1 MNAQGIW
8 YGVAI
13 DKLGMASGTV
23 FISYSSKN
31 RSVAIATREY
41 LCGLGVKCWMAP
53 GSIPPGEQWA
63 EAIARVIPES
73 SLMVLLWTSESMS
86 SRQVIN
92 ELTLADRSGVMIIPF
107 RLEEI
112 EPEGAFKYYLY
123 KTHWLDAIGNAWKDK
138 LEILGERVLHN
149 LPESYL
155 QSEQSPETAAAT
167 SRARSQQTRRFT
179 VVGLGFVL
187 LLSLLAVGL
196 YFARKE
202 TPAPAQISLDKKA
215 RDGGSVDQ
223 AVNAVRSLYLRLTDR
238 QFTQA
243 MELVSPDIQWQ
254 FKSDFF
260 RQFDRV
266 TVQDLKESG
275 ITGST
280 VNLNGIVTFVWP
292 DGSIQRERRSFS
304 IDTSTTP
311 SRVTSTEFGGI
322 VQSR

>member
-1 MNAQGIW
+1 
-8 YGVAI
+8 
-13 DKLGMASGTV
+13 
-23 FISYSSKN
+23 
-31 RSVAIATREY
+31 
-41 LCGLGVKCWMAP
+41 MAP
-53 GSIPPGEQWA
+53 ESIPPGEQWA

-123 KTHWLDAIGNAWKDK
+123 KTHWLDAIGNAWKDN

-149 LPESYL
+149 LPQSYL
-155 QSEQSPETAAAT
+155 ESEQSRKTGAAPAAT
-167 SRARSQQTRRFT
+167 ARRNQTMRFSLI
-179 VVGLGFVL
+179 GLGFVL
-187 LLSLLAVGL
+187 LIGLLAVGL
-196 YFARKE
+196 RYYRKDS
-202 TPAPAQISLDKKA
+202 PAPAQLSLAKEAINGDLVDK
-215 RDGGSVDQ
+215 
-223 AVNAVRSLYLRLTDR
+223 AVNTVRSLYLRLTDR
-238 QFTQA
+238 QFAQA
-243 MELVSPDIQWQ
+243 MEFVSPDIQWQ

-266 TVQDLKESG
+266 TVQDLKDSG

-280 VNLNGIVTFVWP
+280 VNLNGVVTFVWP
-292 DGSIQRERRSFS
+292 DGSIQREKRYFS
-304 IDTSTTP
+304 VDTSSKP